1 MITRWRVGHD
11 HASPAYSP
19 VRKLETTRSLM
30 PLMAQD
36 VNDYC
41 DVVEWRRDI
50 HAHPELQFEVHRTA
64 AFVAERLAEFGCDEV
79 VTGVGRTGVVGVV
92 RGLRQTSG
100 KVIGLRAD
108 MDALPIEEETGVPWA
123 STSKG
128 VMHACGHDGHTAMLL
143 GAARDLAR
151 TRAFDGTAVVI
162 FQPAE
167 EGGGG
172 GKAMLDD
179 GLMERFEIDEV
190 YAMHTEPGL
199 PVGQFTTASG
209 PLAASADGFRIR
221 VDGKGAHGAS
231 PHASV
236 DPLVVGA
243 NIVLALQTIV
253 SRNVHPR
260 QCAVVTVGWLGSG
273 TAGNVIPQVAEMG
286 GTTRTFDPAT
296 RDLIERRVTDIAC
309 HIAEAYG
316 AKAAVTYKRMF
327 PPTVNHPDQTAFA
340 VETARSLV
348 GAANVN
354 GSMEPLMG
362 SEDFAFMLE
371 ARPGNIMLIGN
382 GDGPSVHDAR
392 YDFNDAAIPFG
403 VGYFRAIVERR
414 MPL

>member
-1 MITRWRVGHD
+1 MDGPD
-11 HASPAYSP
+11 A
-19 VRKLETTRSLM
+19 
-30 PLMAQD
+30 
-36 VNDYC
+36 DYA
-41 DVVEWRRDI
+41 DVVEWRRDF

-64 AFVAERLAEFGCDEV
+64 ALVAARLSEFGCDEV
-79 VTGVGRTGVVGVV
+79 VTGIGRTGVVGVI
-92 RGLRQTSG
+92 RGRKQASG

-108 MDALPIEEETGVPWA
+108 MDALPIEEETGASWA
-123 STSKG
+123 STTRG

-151 TRAFDGTAVVI
+151 TRAFDGTAVVV

-179 GLMERFEIDEV
+179 GLMDRFGIDEV

-199 PVGQFTTASG
+199 PVGHFMTASG

-221 VDGKGAHGAS
+221 IEGKGAHGAS

-243 NIVLALQTIV
+243 NILLALQTIV

-260 QCAVVTVGWLGSG
+260 RSAVVTVGWMNGG
-273 TAGNVIPQVAEMG
+273 KAGNVIPQSAEMG

-296 RDLIERRVTDIAC
+296 RDLVERRLTEIAG
-309 HIAEAYG
+309 HVAEAYG
-316 AKAAVTYKRMF
+316 ARATVTYKRMF
-327 PPTVNHPDQTAFA
+327 PPTVNHAKETDFA
-340 VETARSLV
+340 VGVARSLV
-348 GAANVN
+348 GEENVDAA
-354 GSMEPLMG
+354 MEPLMG

-382 GDGPSVHDAR
+382 GPGPAVHDAR
-392 YDFNDAAIPFG
+392 YDFNDEAIPFG
-403 VGYFRAIVERR
+403 IAYFRTIVQRAL
-414 MPL
+414 PIG

>member
-1 MITRWRVGHD
+1 MEWSD
-11 HASPAYSP
+11 A
-19 VRKLETTRSLM
+19 
-30 PLMAQD
+30 
-36 VNDYC
+36 DYA

-64 AFVAERLAEFGCDEV
+64 AFVAAKLAEFGCDEII
-79 VTGVGRTGVVGVV
+79 TGIGKTGVVGIIH
-92 RGLRQTSG
+92 GQQQTSE

-108 MDALPIEEETGVPWA
+108 MDALPIEEETGAPWV
-123 STSKG
+123 STTKG

-143 GAARDLAR
+143 GAARSLTR
-151 TRAFDGTAVVI
+151 TRAFNGKAVVI

-172 GKAMLDD
+172 GKAMVDD
-179 GLMERFEIDEV
+179 GLMDRLEIDEI

-199 PVGQFTTASG
+199 PIGQFTTASG
-209 PLAASADGFRIR
+209 PLAASADGFRIKIE
-221 VDGKGAHGAS
+221 GKGAHGAS
-231 PHASV
+231 PHVSV

-243 NIVLALQTIV
+243 NILLALQTIV

-260 QCAVVTVGWLGSG
+260 QCAVVTVGWMAGG
-273 TAGNVIPQVAEMG
+273 KAGNVIPQSAEMG

-296 RDLIERRVTDIAC
+296 RDLIEKRVTEIAS
-309 HIAEAYG
+309 HVAEAYG
-316 AKAAVTYKRMF
+316 AKASVAYKRMF
-327 PPTVNHPDQTAFA
+327 PPTINHPGETVFA
-340 VETARSLV
+340 VSTATSLV
-348 GAANVN
+348 GAENVN

-382 GDGPSVHDAR
+382 GDGPSVHDSR

-403 VGYFRAIVERR
+403 VEYFKAIVERGL
-414 MPL
+414 PLE

>member
-1 MITRWRVGHD
+1 
-11 HASPAYSP
+11 
-19 VRKLETTRSLM
+19 
-30 PLMAQD
+30 MAEVD
-36 VNDYC
+36 TEYA

-64 AFVAERLAEFGCDEV
+64 GLVAAKLREFGCDEV
-79 VTGVGRTGVVGVV
+79 VTGIGKTGVVGVI
-92 RGLRQTSG
+92 RGQRNASG

-108 MDALPIEEETGVPWA
+108 MDALPIEEETGAQWA
-123 STSKG
+123 STNKG

-143 GAARDLAR
+143 GAARALAQ

-172 GKAMLDD
+172 GKAMVDD
-179 GLMERFEIDEV
+179 GLMDRFEINEV

-199 PVGQFTTASG
+199 PIGQFTTASG
-209 PLAASADGFRIR
+209 ALAASADGFRIK

-231 PHASV
+231 PHVSV
-236 DPLVVGA
+236 DPLTVAA
-243 NIVLALQTIV
+243 NILLALQTIV

-260 QCAVVTVGWLGSG
+260 QCAVVTVGWISG
-273 TAGNVIPQVAEMG
+273 GKAGNVIPQSAEMG

-296 RDLIERRVTDIAC
+296 RDLVEKRVAEIAT
-309 HIAEAYG
+309 HVAEAYG
-316 AKAAVTYKRMF
+316 AKATVTYKRMF
-327 PPTVNHPDQTAFA
+327 PPTVNHPDETAFA
-340 VETARSLV
+340 VNVARSLV
-348 GAANVN
+348 GAENVN
-354 GSMEPLMG
+354 GAMEPLMG

-392 YDFNDAAIPFG
+392 FDFNDEAIPFG
-403 VGYFRAIVERR
+403 VSYFKAIVEQGL
-414 MPL
+414 PLA